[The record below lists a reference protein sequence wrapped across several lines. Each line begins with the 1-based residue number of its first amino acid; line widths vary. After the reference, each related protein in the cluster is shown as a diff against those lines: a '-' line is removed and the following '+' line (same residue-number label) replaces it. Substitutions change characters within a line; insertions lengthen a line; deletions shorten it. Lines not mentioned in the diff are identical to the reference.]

1 MPTHSKDVLRRR
13 HRDATSGRLGICAPL
28 TSRFPPLTRKRA
40 MTAEGYGSTVPTGRY
55 PVVDHDFGTC
65 PPLLPGSPSALS
77 ADCRKCRLGLKYAGV
92 FKASAVRIP
101 FGKYPRFTAGFRGPG
116 GRCAGSVPA
125 DLPHRRP
132 AATPDASPEPA
143 RRPGDCEPSLVT
155 ATGAAAKPGPQ
166 LGKASLRILFLPRQT
181 ELSADTSVLD
191 PKGRRPILGGGVQ
204 SHMGYHGGG
213 GRRVAMRHRRAFH
226 AIARN
231 NSATVEKSGRP
242 HG

>member
-1 MPTHSKDVLRRR
+1 
-13 HRDATSGRLGICAPL
+13 
-28 TSRFPPLTRKRA
+28 
-40 MTAEGYGSTVPTGRY
+40 MTAEGFGPTVPTGRY

-65 PPLLPGSPSALS
+65 PPFSDSPPSLS

-101 FGKYPRFTAGFRGPG
+101 SGKYPRLVAGFRGPG

-125 DLPHRRP
+125 GLPHRRP

-143 RRPGDCEPSLVT
+143 RRPGDCKPPLVT
-155 ATGAAAKPGPQ
+155 AAGAAAKAGPQ
-166 LGKASLRILFLPRQT
+166 LGKASLRILLLPRRT
-181 ELSADTSVLD
+181 ELSADTSVLA
-191 PKGRRPILGGGVQ
+191 PAGRRPILGGGVQ

-213 GRRVAMRHRRAFH
+213 GRWVAMRHQRAFH

-231 NSATVEKSGRP
+231 NSATAEKSGRP

>member
-1 MPTHSKDVLRRR
+1 MPTHSKDVLGRR

-40 MTAEGYGSTVPTGRY
+40 MTAEGYGPTVPTGRY

-65 PPLLPGSPSALS
+65 PPLLPDSPSSLS
-77 ADCRKCRLGLKYAGV
+77 ADCRKCRLGPKYAGV
-92 FKASAVRIP
+92 FKAPAVRIP
-101 FGKYPRFTAGFRGPG
+101 SGKYPRFTAGFRGPG
-116 GRCAGSVPA
+116 SRCAGSVPA
-125 DLPHRRP
+125 AWPYRRP
-132 AATPDASPEPA
+132 AATPDASTEPA
-143 RRPGDCEPSLVT
+143 RRPGDCKPPLVT
-155 ATGAAAKPGPQ
+155 AAGAAKPGLQ
-166 LGKASLRILFLPRQT
+166 LGKASLRILFPPRRT
-181 ELSADTSVLD
+181 ELSADTSVLA

-213 GRRVAMRHRRAFH
+213 GRRVAMRRQQAFH

-231 NSATVEKSGRP
+231 NSATAGKSGRP

>member
-40 MTAEGYGSTVPTGRY
+40 MTAEGYGPTVPTGRY

-65 PPLLPGSPSALS
+65 PPPLPDTPSSLS
-77 ADCRKCRLGLKYAGV
+77 AECRKCRLNQKYAGA
-92 FKASAVRIP
+92 FKAPGARIP
-101 FGKYPRFTAGFRGPG
+101 SGKYPRFRAGFRGPG
-116 GRCAGSVPA
+116 GRWAGSVPA
-125 DLPHRRP
+125 AFPHRRL
-132 AATPDASPEPA
+132 AATPDASPEPTC
-143 RRPGDCEPSLVT
+143 RPGDCKTPLVT
-155 ATGAAAKPGPQ
+155 AVGAAAKPGPQ
-166 LGKASLRILFLPRQT
+166 LGQASLRILFLPRRT
-181 ELSADTSVLD
+181 LLSADSSVRAA
-191 PKGRRPILGGGVQ
+191 KGRRPILGGGMQ

-213 GRRVAMRHRRAFH
+213 GRRAAMRHQRAFH
-226 AIARN
+226 AIVRN